1 MKPAA
6 WVVGLL
12 LMAASAVAA
21 QPGAAPGRA
30 AELLREARELRPM
43 SRSRALSA
51 AQQAAAAAMDAGQ
64 VELEIQALL
73 FVGDCHAALNRMGSA
88 KEVFTQALDRSR
100 QAGSPRWMAESLFRI
115 ARTEVSTNRSAQGIE
130 RYLEALRQAE
140 AAGDRELVAT
150 ITDLLGVAHYMLRNY
165 ERAMTLCRQ
174 AEPILSRS
182 ANRALAADNLEHLG
196 IIYTGEERWTEAL
209 TYFRRT
215 LEIRE
220 PLGDPLALAGTLG
233 NITLALNGMKRPREA
248 LVPIDRA
255 IELAKGSE
263 DPRIESYLRVRRAR
277 VLQALGRTADAERD
291 FEQALAIDR
300 TLGNN
305 RRLASTLTAIAGFYR
320 TLPGQEARALSALD
334 EAIALNRTVYDEET
348 TSRVNEMQETYDA
361 ERRQRQIELLE
372 RDKAIAQ
379 LEAVR
384 DRQFRIATAVVSLL
398 LVAGLAFALI
408 RYRAEARTAAQLR
421 DALHNVRTLQ
431 GLLPICSHCKK
442 IRNDDGYWQQVESY
456 IGQRSDARFSHGIC
470 PDCAQEHYPGLL
482 DEDKA
487 PTSA

>member
-1 MKPAA
+1 MTRVA
-6 WVVGLL
+6 WAIGILL
-12 LMAASAVAA
+12 LAASALTA
-21 QPGAAPGRA
+21 QPAATSGRA
-30 AELLREARELRPM
+30 AELLRDARELKPA
-43 SRSRALSA
+43 SKTRALSV
-51 AQQAAAAAMDAGQ
+51 AQQAAAAAMDSGQ
-64 VELEIQALL
+64 AELEIQALL
-73 FVGDCHAALNRMGSA
+73 LVGDCHVGLYRMDEAEG
-88 KEVFTQALDRSR
+88 VFTQALDRSR
-100 QAGSPRWMAESLFRI
+100 RVGDPRWVAESLYRI
-115 ARTEVSTNRSAQGIE
+115 ARIEFAKNRSAPGIE

-182 ANRALAADNLEHLG
+182 ADRALAADNLEHLG
-196 IIYTGEERWTEAL
+196 IVYTGEERWAEAL
-209 TYFRRT
+209 SYFRRT

-233 NITLALNGMKRPREA
+233 NITLALNGMKRPQEA

-255 IELAKGSE
+255 VTLAKGSE

-277 VLQALGRTADAERD
+277 VLQALGRTADAGRD

-320 TLPGQEARALSALD
+320 TLPGQETRALAALD

-348 TSRVNEMQETYDA
+348 TSRVNELQETFDA

-384 DRQFRIATAVVSLL
+384 DRQFRIATVVVSLL

-421 DALHNVRTLQ
+421 DALHSVRTLQ

-487 PTSA
+487 PTSG